1 MDQNSSE
8 NQVEFEEEDQMI
20 ETSQAHHFDKK
31 GMIGF
36 VIKHSGGH
44 IKSEK
49 QANVVLVIVI
59 VVVLVL
65 TYMVIS

>member
-8 NQVEFEEEDQMI
+8 NQVEFEEEDQML
-20 ETSQAHHFDKK
+20 QASEAPHFEKK

-49 QANVVLVIVI
+49 QANLVLMIVI
-59 VVVLVL
+59 VVVIML
-65 TYMVIS
+65 TFMVIT

>member
-1 MDQNSSE
+1 MDQNSE
-8 NQVEFEEEDQMI
+8 NQVEFEEEDQMLQVS
-20 ETSQAHHFDKK
+20 EAHHFEKK

-49 QANVVLVIVI
+49 QANLILMIVIVI
-59 VVVLVL
+59 VIML
-65 TYMVIS
+65 TFMVIN